1 MLFRRTLPP
10 FMSKP
15 SLSVSSLVLR
25 ARQLETEAIQCLAHR
40 VELVD
45 AMGQCIDALQRER
58 GASSIYLASGGQ
70 RFADE
75 RQAAVS
81 EAQPAEA
88 RVRAMFERQLAS
100 ASGASPRLLSLMAW
114 VLLDLDA
121 LPELR
126 QRIAQ
131 HQLTAQDS
139 IVAFSRLIGSQ
150 VEMVFHLAD
159 AALHPAVS
167 RQLVALVHLLQGKEL
182 AGQERALGGQL
193 FASGQRDD
201 EQQQRIVHLIEAQE
215 RSLAVFEE
223 FADPAQAESWQQ
235 AQLTPNAAQ
244 IERLRRTLCSTSTR
258 AVLDP
263 AQTELWFQTT
273 SQRIS
278 QMWQMEVALV
288 DALQL
293 DCQQQIEASKAQLQ
307 DARELLDQLKQNPP
321 AHTHAVERFFSAGG
335 ADLTP
340 PVLAPLADAADAGRG
355 QTTPATSATPT
366 DSPLVEL
373 LQAQSERMAQM
384 EAELESAKRALNDRK
399 VIERAKG
406 ALMSRLGLTEEAAYR
421 ALQKAAMDH
430 NKRLVDVAKAALALP
445 DLAFAAGGRSPTG
458 R

>member
-1 MLFRRTLPP
+1 MPL
-10 FMSKP
+10 P

-25 ARQLETEAIQCLAHR
+25 ARQLETEAIQCLARR

-45 AMGQCIDALQRER
+45 AVGQCIDALQRER

-70 RFADE
+70 RFGDE
-75 RQAAVS
+75 RLAAVS
-81 EAQPAEA
+81 ESLPSEN
-88 RVRAMFERQLAS
+88 RVRVLFEQHVQAG
-100 ASGASPRLLSLMAW
+100 SGASPRLLSLMAW

-131 HQLTAQDS
+131 RRLSAQDS
-139 IVAFSRLIGSQ
+139 ILAYSRLIGSQ
-150 VEMVFHLAD
+150 VELVFHLAD

-193 FASGQRDD
+193 FASGQRDE
-201 EQQQRIVHLIEAQE
+201 EQQQRIAHLIEAQE

-223 FADPAQAESWQQ
+223 FADPAQAEAWQQ
-235 AQLTPNAAQ
+235 GQLTPHIAQ
-244 IERLRRTLCSTSTR
+244 IERLRRTLCSTGSR
-258 AVLDP
+258 VALDP
-263 AQTELWFQTT
+263 AQAESWFQVT

-278 QMWQMEVALV
+278 QMWQLEVSLV
-288 DALQL
+288 QALQH
-293 DCQQQIEASKAQLQ
+293 DCQQQIEASQAQLQ
-307 DARELLDQLKQNPP
+307 DAQELLDQLRQNPP
-321 AHTHAVERFFSAGG
+321 AHTHAVERFFSAHG
-335 ADLTP
+335 ADLPP
-340 PVLAPLADAADAGRG
+340 PVLAPLSNVAEPTRQTAQAAG
-355 QTTPATSATPT
+355 

-373 LQAQSERMAQM
+373 LQAQSARLASM

-406 ALMSRLGLTEEAAYR
+406 ALMSRLGLSEEAAYR

-430 NKRLVDVAKAALALP
+430 NKRLVDMAEAALALP
-445 DLAFAAGGRSPTG
+445 DLAFSSGRERPPA